1 MHFIYIFLLGLSTGW
16 SGSGLCPTR
25 NQPDQIGW
33 TESQPTADREDD
45 LIGRVETPT
54 EFGWVGQG
62 PKSGKQ
68 QESGV
73 DPARIRHENGEKK
86 PKSLMSHQI
95 RPNLGHFW
103 QDLG

>member
-1 MHFIYIFLLGLSTGW
+1 M
-16 SGSGLCPTR
+16 
-25 NQPDQIGW
+25 
-33 TESQPTADREDD
+33 ESQPAVDREDD
-45 LIGRVETPT
+45 RIRRVETPT
-54 EFGWVGQG
+54 EFRRVGRG
-62 PKSGKQ
+62 RKFGKQ

-73 DPARIRHENGEKK
+73 DPARIQHENREKR